1 MDCGHVSTVL
11 RRASSVVY
19 ATWVC
24 QHVAMI
30 ARARFVSFAATV
42 ALAALAALTSGCGDD
57 ATVEC
62 VSNDVG
68 EVCARADGA
77 ITFSAE
83 GLEPGSDVEL
93 ANDMVG
99 PITFTADDDGSFAT
113 DQAAGVMSFIVGTEF
128 IFDVTSTDAN
138 GRPLTGQIVLASG

>member
-1 MDCGHVSTVL
+1 
-11 RRASSVVY
+11 
-19 ATWVC
+19 
-24 QHVAMI
+24 MI
-30 ARARFVSFAATV
+30 ARTRFVSFAVTS
-42 ALAALAALTSGCGDD
+42 ALVALTSGCGDD

-62 VSNDVG
+62 VSNEVG

-83 GLEPGSDVEL
+83 GLEPGSVVEL

-99 PITFTADDDGSFAT
+99 PITFTADDDGSLN
-113 DQAAGVMSFIVGTEF
+113 QAAGQGGVMSFIVGTEF

-138 GRPLTGQIVLASG
+138 GRPLTGQIVIASG